1 MHPLQGSVCFGALAK
16 HRPLLII
23 GTSTGEGDPAHMP
36 VGPLRDGASAFV
48 CTVFYPR
55 VGKIGITLR
64 DPVYAGGAYFL
75 MSGIFAHKDA
85 PFKQFDLR
93 RLLFEQM
100 CPCGFA
106 IAAEFIIAGRMH
118 IARAGGVRM

>member
-1 MHPLQGSVCFGALAK
+1 MHPLQGSFCCGALAK

-75 MSGIFAHKDA
+75 MSGKFAHNDA

>member
-1 MHPLQGSVCFGALAK
+1 MHPLQGSVCCGALAK
-16 HRPLLII
+16 HWPLLII

-55 VGKIGITLR
+55 VGKISITLR

-100 CPCGFA
+100 CSCSFA
-106 IAAEFIIAGRMH
+106 IVAEFIIAGRTH